1 MSNWCMI
8 REENYIAKTFQA
20 SLVFGV
26 VTNGCLQHFKN
37 DTCAFVELMSLRWIY
52 NIFNWFQ
59 EVNTFVANEYSY
71 FEITKTSQ
79 FEYVTILFMFSCCNY
94 PKV

>member
-1 MSNWCMI
+1 MVEQLVHDCCMI

-37 DTCAFVELMSLRWIY
+37 DTCAFVELMSLR
-52 NIFNWFQ
+52 
-59 EVNTFVANEYSY
+59 
-71 FEITKTSQ
+71 
-79 FEYVTILFMFSCCNY
+79 
-94 PKV
+94 